1 MENTFETVLSIQN
14 ISKSYVGIHAL
25 DNVSV
30 DFRKGEVHALIGE
43 NGAGKSTLIK
53 MISGAEV
60 PDSGK
65 LVFGDRSFD
74 RMTPHLAQNMGVA
87 TIYQEFNLFPT
98 LTVAENIY
106 MGDEIVSENRAR
118 FYSRGEYIKR
128 AQEVLDRVNINVK
141 PTDYV
146 EDMTTA
152 KMQLIE
158 IAKALAKD
166 AKILIMDEPTAPLS
180 TKETD
185 YLFELIEKLKEQGV
199 TIIYISHRLEELY
212 RISDRLTI
220 LRDGKKIL
228 TANTEEISRRD
239 LIRHMA
245 NREVEEID
253 FQSEAKQ
260 EGVVLEVQNL
270 AGNGLQDISF
280 KVHKGEIY
288 GIGGLLGAGRTELA
302 RILFGADRMESGRIL
317 IDGRE
322 VSVRSPK
329 QAVDYGIAYVPED
342 RKHHGALLTLPI
354 SWNITMPILKRISKR
369 GFIRTGEEKEI
380 VRKQKENLRIKAASM
395 NQYVNSLSGGNQQK
409 VVLAKWLASAPEIL
423 ILDEPTRGVDVNSK
437 QEIYQLIGEFAKQGM
452 AIIFISSELEELLKI
467 SDRMMVLNE
476 KRVVGF
482 LEKEEFSKDRVLA
495 MASGLT

>member
-1 MENTFETVLSIQN
+1 MADTFEVVLSIQN
-14 ISKSYVGIHAL
+14 VSKSYVGIQAL

-53 MISGAEV
+53 MISGAEI

-65 LVFGDRSFD
+65 LVFGDKVYEK
-74 RMTPHLAQNMGVA
+74 MTPHLAQNLGVA

-106 MGDEIVSENRAR
+106 MGDEIVSGQKRRIYNKN
-118 FYSRGEYIKR
+118 EYIQK
-128 AQEVLDRVNINVK
+128 AQQVLDRVNIDVK

-158 IAKALAKD
+158 IAKSLAKD
-166 AKILIMDEPTAPLS
+166 ARILIMDEPTAPLS
-180 TKETD
+180 TKETE
-185 YLFELIEKLKEQGV
+185 YLFELITKLKNQGV

-220 LRDGKKIL
+220 MRDGKIIL
-228 TANTEEISRRD
+228 TANTEDVSRKD

-253 FQSEAKQ
+253 FVSTAEQGE
-260 EGVVLEVQNL
+260 VVLDVQNL
-270 AGNGLQDISF
+270 YGNGLQDISF
-280 KVHKGEIY
+280 QVHSGEIY

-302 RILFGADRMESGRIL
+302 RILFGADKMDSGKIQ
-317 IDGRE
+317 IHGKE
-322 VSVRSPK
+322 VTIRSPK

-342 RKHHGALLTLPI
+342 RKHHGTLLTLPI
-354 SWNITMPILKRISKR
+354 N
-369 GFIRTGEEKEI
+369 
-380 VRKQKENLRIKAASM
+380 NLRIKTG
-395 NQYVNSLSGGNQQK
+395 NVNHKVNSLSGGNQQK
-409 VVLAKWLASAPEIL
+409 VVLAKWIASMPKIL

-452 AIIFISSELEELLKI
+452 AIIFISSEMEELLKI

-476 KRVVGF
+476 KKIVGF
-482 LEKEEFSKDRVLA
+482 LEKEEFSKDRVLE
-495 MASGLT
+495 MASGLA